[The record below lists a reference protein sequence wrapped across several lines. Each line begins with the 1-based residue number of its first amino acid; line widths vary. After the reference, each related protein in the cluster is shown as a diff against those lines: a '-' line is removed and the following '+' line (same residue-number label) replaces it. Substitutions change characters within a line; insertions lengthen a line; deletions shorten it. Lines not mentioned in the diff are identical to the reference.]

1 MIPDGPALARF
12 EEPFCNAF
20 LGFPVTSPGAVYDES
35 WCYPV
40 VSVLGGLWLTLI
52 GPFASA
58 QAEPEPAD
66 PALWRQI
73 EHLTELLRAPYAQ

>member
-1 MIPDGPALARF
+1 MTSHGAIRSL
-12 EEPFCNAF
+12 AF
-20 LGFPVTSPGAVYDES
+20 LA
-35 WCYPV
+35 
-40 VSVLGGLWLTLI
+40 GLWLTSI

-73 EHLTELLRAPYAQ
+73 EHLTELLRAPLCTVIPGGNHGAAGGR

>member
-1 MIPDGPALARF
+1 MVFRLPLLGLYMTSHGAIRSL
-12 EEPFCNAF
+12 AF
-20 LGFPVTSPGAVYDES
+20 LA
-35 WCYPV
+35 
-40 VSVLGGLWLTLI
+40 GLWLTLI

>member
-1 MIPDGPALARF
+1 MTSHGAIRSL
-12 EEPFCNAF
+12 AF
-20 LGFPVTSPGAVYDES
+20 LA
-35 WCYPV
+35 
-40 VSVLGGLWLTLI
+40 GLWLTLI

-66 PALWRQI
+66 PALWPQI